1 MLCQTTDFTSRWQ
14 VTNKYLKL
22 NPQPCSDICTTCGPA
37 SPCYRN
43 RCKNHPS
50 CPHMYY
56 LGGKH
61 RWKVAPADDLWSDPQ
76 TDDWTRHYW
85 AATLDRTKS
94 QAEEPVLMF
103 PLFCFHSQVLVN
115 WPGLLAI
122 LPPPPHAGYPREGRQ
137 VGPCRPMSVGKVA
150 KYFHCR
156 RICLWIQSVRAL
168 SIQVHCSHE
177 TSGCSSDSGGWVGA
191 GEAGVE
197 ERSRVI
203 GCCADIRN
211 TVNVNNSTGPQ
222 IEWGQDVTDG
232 WRPPWYKS
240 FSRGVTLLCLH
251 WGTPYNYS
259 LRNSIFNE
267 SVLHK

>member
-1 MLCQTTDFTSRWQ
+1 MLQEQVQKPPLLPPTCTIWGANTDERWHQLTTSGLTHRQTTGHVITELQPWTEPRVRQ
-14 VTNKYLKL
+14 R
-22 NPQPCSDICTTCGPA
+22 NPSSCSVSIPRSSLIDLVSWRSYPA
-37 SPCYRN
+37 
-43 RCKNHPS
+43 
-50 CPHMYY
+50 
-56 LGGKH
+56 
-61 RWKVAPADDLWSDPQ
+61 
-76 TDDWTRHYW
+76 
-85 AATLDRTKS
+85 
-94 QAEEPVLMF
+94 
-103 PLFCFHSQVLVN
+103 
-115 WPGLLAI
+115 
-122 LPPPPHAGYPREGRQ
+122 PPHAGYPREGRQ

-177 TSGCSSDSGGWVGA
+177 TSGCSSDSGVWVGA

-251 WGTPYNYS
+251 RGTPYNYS
-259 LRNSIFNE
+259 LRNSILNE